1 MKRVQAGFSLVELLV
16 VIAIAG
22 ILATIAIP
30 LFLNQRTNSRNGAT
44 RATLMQAVSGM
55 RAYYA
60 DNDNYNAFTAGS
72 GSTAVS
78 FPYEPK
84 LGMTNWTSGQYTNSP
99 GATSNP
105 SNIIVRDAWLNTNR
119 DNDKTTLLVC
129 NTGHG
134 DTSYCVLNITEP
146 DSNFAGVAPGLY
158 FGKSEGVDWFA
169 TPSYPT
175 DGIVQALGEIYNKY
189 PKSW

>member
-1 MKRVQAGFSLVELLV
+1 MKRAQAGFSLVELLV

-22 ILATIAIP
+22 ILATISIP
-30 LFLNQRTNSRNGAT
+30 LFLNQRSNSRDSAT
-44 RATLMQAVSGM
+44 RATLMQAVAGM

-60 DNDNYNAFTAGS
+60 DNDNFNAFTAGS
-72 GSTAVS
+72 ASGTIT

-84 LGMTNWTSGQYTNSP
+84 LAMTNWNTGAYTNAP
-99 GATSNP
+99 GSNSNP
-105 SNIIVRDAWLNTNR
+105 SNIVVRDAWSNTNR
-119 DNDKTTLLVC
+119 DNDKTTLLIC

-134 DTSYCVLNITEP
+134 VTSYCVLNITEP
-146 DSNFAGVAPGLY
+146 DPNFAGVAPGLY

-175 DGIVQALGEIYNKY
+175 DGIVQALGEIYNRY
-189 PKSW
+189 PKGW